1 MSIATDQAAN
11 HLDAHAQTIDELH
24 RKLAAAPG
32 VDQERLQTVV
42 TTYKAAFV
50 QFRDD
55 ALGCMN

>member
-1 MSIATDQAAN
+1 MSIATNQASN

-24 RKLAAAPG
+24 RKLAATPG
-32 VDQERLQTVV
+32 VDQERLQTAV

>member
-1 MSIATDQAAN
+1 MSIATDQAAG
-11 HLDAHAQTIDELH
+11 HLDVHAQSIDELH